1 MKVAIILTGALRTIK
16 KTIKYFKQNLLL
28 SSTVGVFACL
38 QNDTSQSNSE
48 WEQWLRSEIGLHL
61 KSLIWFSISDH
72 QPWLH
77 FRDNLLAHIHLQDN
91 WKEYLKTS
99 GSMIE
104 HYQMYLSYLEM
115 CKFEPFNGHY
125 SHIIRCRTDT
135 IFGKPIDF
143 HWLHWTDAEVENR
156 MAKVNLQL
164 HRLGK
169 PITPQNT
176 LHYFMNTIISD
187 SLIENIPKIG
197 SEYLP
202 AKHISVPICPSQVN
216 AFIKGEEYIL
226 TLRANLLYIV
236 NRDAFQL
243 IPGLPFL
250 HLFVHSPHNTD
261 YWFNSEEQFQ
271 AICYL
276 SNLTVFNYSTEYE
289 AKSLYEYDEKLYFD
303 ENYNLISPHLLYCL
317 VRN

>member
-1 MKVAIILTGALRTIK
+1 MKVAVILTGALRTIK
-16 KTIKYFKQNLLL
+16 KTIKYFKKNILLNHNID
-28 SSTVGVFACL
+28 VFACL
-38 QNDTSQSNSE
+38 QNDTTEPNME
-48 WEQWLRSEIGLHL
+48 WATWFKNQIGNHL
-61 KSLIWFSISDH
+61 KSIIWFSPSEHH
-72 QPWLH
+72 QWIH
-77 FRDNLLAHIHLQDN
+77 FRDNLLGHIHLQDS
-91 WKEYLKTS
+91 WKDYLKTS

-115 CKFEPFNGHY
+115 CQFEALNGHY
-125 SHIIRCRTDT
+125 SNIIRCRTDT
-135 IFGKPIDF
+135 IFGKPLDF
-143 HWLHWTDAEVENR
+143 HWLNWTDTEVENR
-156 MAKVNLQL
+156 MTKINLQL
-164 HRLGK
+164 HQLGK
-169 PITPQNT
+169 TITPQLT

-187 SLIENIPKIG
+187 SLIENIANIG

-202 AKHISVPICPSQVN
+202 AKHISVPISPSQLN
-216 AFIKGEEYIL
+216 NYIKNGEYIL

-236 NRDAFQL
+236 NRDSFQL

-276 SNLTVFNYSTEYE
+276 SNLTVFNYSTQYE
-289 AKSLYEYDEKLYFD
+289 AQSLYEYNEKQYFD